1 MDKRAFEKG
10 VVYVY
15 VLSVALC
22 DQGLDSLL
30 VRAFQGAIS
39 TGKKASASDIHQ
51 APRPFSFS
59 FLLLYP
65 SHGLGTIDGA

>member
-10 VVYVY
+10 VY

-39 TGKKASASDIHQ
+39 
-51 APRPFSFS
+51 
-59 FLLLYP
+59 
-65 SHGLGTIDGA
+65 